1 MRFAASDKDLG
12 DMLCGL
18 VRRQVVLVRVVL
30 VALVPVVLVLMLVVL
45 VLVLVLVLVALV
57 LVVLVVVLVHVVKT
71 RRVESLCCCRLLA
84 IIHDAHAVYDSSEYN
99 D

>member
-1 MRFAASDKDLG
+1 M
-12 DMLCGL
+12 
-18 VRRQVVLVRVVL
+18 
-30 VALVPVVLVLMLVVL
+30 VL

-57 LVVLVVVLVHVVKT
+57 VPVLVLVVLVLVVVLVHVVKI
-71 RRVESLCCCRLLA
+71 RRVESLCCCRFLA